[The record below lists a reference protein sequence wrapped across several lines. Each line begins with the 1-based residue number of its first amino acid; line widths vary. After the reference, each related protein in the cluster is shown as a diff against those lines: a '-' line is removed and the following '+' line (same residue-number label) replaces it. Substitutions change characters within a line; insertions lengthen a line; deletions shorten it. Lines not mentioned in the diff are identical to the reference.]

1 MVVGLN
7 WPMAGLP
14 TCHADSLIAAIR
26 AKPPSFFH
34 GAVRHLMLTSPGNL
48 AEILPVCTSVES
60 LWLLDL
66 SEPLIQLVEF
76 YPLKRLH
83 TSCGPLLR
91 LLPPTHRLFSRLT
104 HLEIIRSPDDAD
116 VACAALIALP
126 QLTHLSFQTFKLIPI
141 CQRLLQSAPHLCVL
155 VCLNSNAPRWEWRG
169 YALQLGQDVRFVVT
183 VREHFIE
190 DWYMGT
196 HGGSDYWSRAE
207 IFIAKRRSGEIDRAF
222 TSDISVAFY

>member
-34 GAVRHLMLTSPGNL
+34 GAVRHLMLTSPENL
-48 AEILPVCTSVES
+48 TEILPVCTSVES

-66 SEPLIQLVEF
+66 SEPLIQLVEPTPSNASTPPAGLSCGF
-76 YPLKRLH
+76 YPH
-83 TSCGPLLR
+83 S
-91 LLPPTHRLFSRLT
+91 S
-104 HLEIIRSPDDAD
+104 
-116 VACAALIALP
+116 
-126 QLTHLSFQTFKLIPI
+126 
-141 CQRLLQSAPHLCVL
+141 RLLQSAPHLCVL

-169 YALQLGQDVRFVVT
+169 YASQLGRTCIRGHCPRAFHQ
-183 VREHFIE
+183 

-207 IFIAKRRSGEIDRAF
+207 IFIAKRRSGEIDPLKYRIPKDEIMN
-222 TSDISVAFY
+222 TV

>member
-1 MVVGLN
+1 
-7 WPMAGLP
+7 MAGLP

-116 VACAALIALP
+116 VA
-126 QLTHLSFQTFKLIPI
+126 THLSFHTVKLISI
-141 CQRLLQSAPHLCVL
+141 CQRLLQSAPRLCVL
-155 VCLNSNAPRWEWRG
+155 VYLNPNAPRWEWRG
-169 YALQLGQDVRFVVT
+169 YASQLAQDVQFVVT
-183 VREHFIE
+183 AIISSKTGT
-190 DWYMGT
+190 YSGT
-196 HGGSDYWSRAE
+196 HGGADYWSRAE
-207 IFIAKRRSGEIDRAF
+207 IFITRWQSGELDRAF
-222 TSDISVAFY
+222 